1 MKLRGAP
8 HTARGH
14 GGAARQS
21 KRRRKSPGPVRVRGF
36 LRDVLEPETETVDIV
51 CDRCGVTG
59 AATRYTLRLKPTD
72 DDLVKSLQEKLGP
85 HIAQW
90 MRLPDGWWA
99 LEGSLVQEEGK
110 RIQLLCYPFRC
121 GDCMG
126 VPSEKVSP

>member
-8 HTARGH
+8 HTAKGH

-21 KRRRKSPGPVRVRGF
+21 KRRRKGPVQVRGY

-51 CDRCGVTG
+51 CERCGVTG
-59 AATRYTLRLKPTD
+59 RATRYTLRLKPTED
-72 DDLVKSLQEKLGP
+72 ELIKSLQDKLGP

-90 MRLPDGWWA
+90 MRLPNGWWA
-99 LEGSLVQEEGK
+99 LEGALHQEHGK
-110 RIQLLCYPFRC
+110 RVQLLCEPFRC

-126 VPSEKVSP
+126 VPPYKDPP